1 MNKRKIPSMRRS
13 ITCRRRDKIKSGKKR
28 NKKGNEGTIEER
40 ERIGVEKE
48 EKGSEGEGTQTK
60 EV

>member
-1 MNKRKIPSMRRS
+1 MRRS

-40 ERIGVEKE
+40 ETIGVENE